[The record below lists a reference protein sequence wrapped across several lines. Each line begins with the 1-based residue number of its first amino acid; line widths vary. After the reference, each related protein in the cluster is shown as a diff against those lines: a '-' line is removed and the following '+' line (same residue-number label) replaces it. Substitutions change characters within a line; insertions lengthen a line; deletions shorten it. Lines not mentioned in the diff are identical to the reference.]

1 MGIDMYFCK
10 VVNEEEKMDLTIDY
24 NDAFSQFENNIQEF
38 GRDYVDTGA
47 FKEKYGFD
55 YRYDMCKGDYL
66 YFYKDGLNFDLF
78 DLFDIV
84 DSEIMKQHL
93 KLVLHIDD
101 VPSYIVK
108 EKVLYCKEID
118 YYRKGYFNDGVKEIT
133 NFIEYLNKT
142 YDRVDITKKEFVDC
156 VDKLEVNDLMKYK
169 NVDFDVCLIS
179 Y

>member
-10 VVNEEEKMDLTIDY
+10 VVNEEMDLTIDY
-24 NDAFSQFENNIQEF
+24 NDAFSQFENNIQEVD
-38 GRDYVDTGA
+38 RDYVDTGL

-55 YRYDMCKGDYL
+55 YKYDICNGDYL
-66 YFYKDGLNFDLF
+66 YFYKDGLDFDLI
-78 DLFDIV
+78 DIV
-84 DSEIMKQHL
+84 DSESMKQHS

-101 VPSYIVK
+101 IPSYIVK

-133 NFIEYLNKT
+133 NFIEYLNKI
-142 YDRVDITKKEFVDC
+142 YDRVVITKKEFVDC
-156 VDKLEVNDLMKYK
+156 VNKLEVNDLMKYK
-169 NVDFDVCLIS
+169 NVGFDVCLIS